1 MSQSQ
6 LSCVVEFDD
15 IPENIHA
22 QVYSSGDDGYDII
35 VVPTKSS
42 RDKGILKQEMSMR
55 SVEWES
61 FVVAKLSH
69 SAEEVD
75 SEVEQVRRT
84 AQNGLSQ
91 ELSAVSYLGLKAVI
105 LQLQSA
111 KSYNLARMIS
121 NKLDVEP
128 SYGFEVWVEVRT
140 DSWDWWNTFRLMTD
154 SSKLKVCLSLTSQC
168 PTQLQLER
176 WLGEPL
182 AAVSVDL
189 KSDNKV
195 LYMCVQIK
203 VPGSLFYEG
212 QQGLP
217 VLSREWGDLL
227 RDFSRLDP
235 KVGPCLHHDT
245 IIFLIISRSL

>member
-1 MSQSQ
+1 MSQP
-6 LSCVVEFDD
+6 SCVVEFDD

-69 SAEEVD
+69 SAEDVD

-84 AQNGLSQ
+84 AQIGLSQ

-105 LQLQSA
+105 LQLKSA

-121 NKLDVEP
+121 NKLDLEP

-140 DSWDWWNTFRLMTD
+140 DSWDWWNTFRLMTA
-154 SSKLKVCLSLTSQC
+154 SSKLKVCLCLTSQC
-168 PTQLQLER
+168 PTQLQRER

-182 AAVSVDL
+182 AAVSVDIE
-189 KSDNKV
+189 DNKV